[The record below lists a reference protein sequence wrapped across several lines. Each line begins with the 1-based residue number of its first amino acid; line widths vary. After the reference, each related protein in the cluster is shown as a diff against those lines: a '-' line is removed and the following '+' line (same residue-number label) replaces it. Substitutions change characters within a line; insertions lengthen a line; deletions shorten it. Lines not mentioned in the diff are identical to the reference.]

1 MRGGSIIFRILPVF
15 FIICCI
21 WLKRFIRVLTS
32 DTAAPFPLAI
42 LKRLSLVFFALAKR
56 LTAPSV

>member
-1 MRGGSIIFRILPVF
+1 
-15 FIICCI
+15 
-21 WLKRFIRVLTS
+21 LTS